1 MRCAV
6 VFGVTLRLLVINISS
21 SSPTINTAAY
31 YQRCVTLTLARRWP
45 WSTGD
50 GVYTVFAPVD
60 EIVIRRSRSEIT
72 GRYPTCLLFP
82 SWSREL
88 QLSMQLVVYLEVN
101 EHVKIAVSLQETSL
115 NRDCCAAG
123 LVRYTECDGQPAGDR
138 PCLSA
143 AFDCVDLDI
152 LLSRLQSCFGL
163 GGISLIWI
171 WSFLTDRSHRV
182 LFGRS
187 FSIEIMLLFGVPQGS
202 ALGPLL
208 FLL

>member
-88 QLSMQLVVYLEVN
+88 QLSMQLVVYLEVD
-101 EHVKIAVSLQETSL
+101 EHVKIAVSPYRKHHSTETAVL
-115 NRDCCAAG
+115 R
-123 LVRYTECDGQPAGDR
+123 V
-138 PCLSA
+138 LS
-143 AFDCVDLDI
+143 DI
-152 LLSRLQSCFGL
+152 LNAMDNQQV
-163 GGISLIWI
+163 
-171 WSFLTDRSHRV
+171 TV
-182 LFGRS
+182 L
-187 FSIEIMLLFGVPQGS
+187 
-202 ALGPLL
+202 A
-208 FLL
+208 